1 MSTFENIEK
10 NIERKM
16 KDRPH
21 NLYDLIK
28 QGYASIAKLPDK
40 NNFSMKEIESLDA
53 YTVPLVSHDYG
64 AKTPVMW
71 NTLYEKL
78 GLNIR
83 NIMLVADPVKYGKT
97 ILETLKSDPKYLG
110 GGFGVGWKERMD
122 LIDEVNP
129 KDLASVNIIVKEKN
143 KLIGYNTD
151 AEGFVK
157 SLEEKFDSINKK
169 IYGSNFVMLGAGGV
183 AKEVAKLIAE
193 KGAKRISILN
203 RTFSKAVELA
213 DNLNKEYKNIAI
225 GAGEEIIRGYLLNSF
240 IPPDAVINLT
250 DKGTDGK
257 LKDYSAFASADTEQD
272 INAGINNTIS
282 RTIAREL
289 KNLNSEIIIADI
301 VLPKN
306 PPSKTL
312 AIAKNEGL
320 ENLIDGLGMVV
331 YQAVPAYLKI
341 QKANPEKHQKRISEE
356 EILGIFKKSAVFNN
370 K

>member
-1 MSTFENIEK
+1 MTKPK
-10 NIERKM
+10 NLI
-16 KDRPH
+16 
-21 NLYDLIK
+21 DLIK
-28 QGYASIAKLPDK
+28 KGYAQFAKLPEK
-40 NNFSMKEIESLDA
+40 NNFSTKEIESLDA
-53 YTVPLVSHDYG
+53 YTVPLISHDYG
-64 AKTPVMW
+64 AKTPIMW

-83 NIMLVADPVKYGKT
+83 NIMLVADPIKNGDI
-97 ILETLKSDPKYLG
+97 ILETLKSDPKYIG
-110 GGFGVGWKERMD
+110 GGLGVGWKERMD
-122 LIDEVNP
+122 LLDATKP
-129 KDLASVNIIVKEKN
+129 KDLSAVNIVVKDNK

-183 AKEVAKLIAE
+183 AKEVAKLIAK

-203 RTFSKAVELA
+203 RTVSKAVELA
-213 DNLNKEYKNIAI
+213 NTLNKEYKGIAI

-240 IPPDAVINLT
+240 ISPDAAINLT
-250 DKGTDGK
+250 DKGSDGK
-257 LKDYSAFASADTEQD
+257 LKNYSSFAAADLKCD
-272 INAGINNTIS
+272 KNAGINNNIS

-289 KNLNSEIIIADI
+289 KNLNSEIIVADI

-320 ENLIDGLGMVV
+320 ENLVDGLGMVV
-331 YQAVPAYLKI
+331 YQAVPAYIKI
-341 QKANPEKHQKRISEE
+341 QKANPGKHEKKVTEE
-356 EILGIFKKSAVFNN
+356 EALEIFKKAAGFE
-370 K
+370 